1 MRELIGDGKTPLEIL
16 NLDIPAMDRLWV
28 VLRPEI
34 IPERELRLLACAFAR
49 TSLPLYERDYP
60 EDARPRTA
68 IETAERY
75 ARGSA
80 TREELAAAEAAAWA
94 AAWAAAASAA
104 EAAWAAARAA
114 ARAAASAAARAAAR
128 AAEAA
133 AWAARDAE
141 AAFIE
146 LTKACIDNI
155 ETGAH

>member
-1 MRELIGDGKTPLEIL
+1 MITVEQIMTFMPCSDYLEPRVRELIGDGKTPLEIL

-94 AAWAAAASAA
+94 A
-104 EAAWAAARAA
+104 
-114 ARAAASAAARAAAR
+114 
-128 AAEAA
+128 
-133 AWAARDAE
+133 RDAE

-155 ETGAH
+155 ETGAY